1 MPGDLEIPQ
10 PASEGAADR
19 PQDAEVHTSNGVET
33 GDPRLVHRDGVTYVE
48 GCDIPVWR
56 LEMARRA
63 GSPASALLNVTR
75 GLTDEGLEL
84 AFAYAEQHAEEIDAP
99 IRELGLEDVPLE
111 EEEDDEAEI
120 RADLDEIFE
129 THGEVFRRLA
139 Q

>member
-1 MPGDLEIPQ
+1 MPGNLEIKE
-10 PASEGAADR
+10 PASEGAPDR
-19 PQDAEVHTSNGVET
+19 PQDAEMHTSNGLET
-33 GDPRLVHRDGVTYVE
+33 GDPLLVHRNGVTYVE

-63 GSPASALLNVTR
+63 GSPPSALLKVTG
-75 GLTDEGLEL
+75 GLTPEGLDL
-84 AFAYAEQHAEEIDAP
+84 AFAYAEQHAEEMYAP
-99 IRELGLEDVPLE
+99 IRELGLDDIPAE

-129 THGEVFRRLA
+129 TYGEVFRRLA